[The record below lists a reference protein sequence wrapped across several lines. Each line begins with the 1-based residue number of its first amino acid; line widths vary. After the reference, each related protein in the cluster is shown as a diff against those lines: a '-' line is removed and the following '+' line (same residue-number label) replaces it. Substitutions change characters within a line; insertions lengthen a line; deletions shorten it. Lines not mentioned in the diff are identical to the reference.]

1 MKVTGVSCVAPCTF
15 VVVASVA
22 LGVTPTTFG
31 LNVAV
36 AGVPF
41 LSLRTID
48 TAVASPLNVGSGVNV
63 TTPLSSIV
71 YVPWFSTT
79 SVVTSLSSPVLLGS
93 ISFALLVASNGT
105 DTSWLLTVFLPGVN
119 TGVTVC
125 FAPWISLVTWLSP
138 DGTAAFTT
146 GV

>member
-1 MKVTGVSCVAPCTF
+1 MYAFGSIGTVFSSVPIVAFPGVKLTVTSCVAPCTF
-15 VVVASVA
+15 VVDASVA
-22 LGVTPTTFG
+22 DGVTPTTVG
-31 LNVAV
+31 LYFAV

-48 TAVASPLNVGSGVNV
+48 TSVASPLNVGSGVNV

-79 SVVTSLSSPVLLGS
+79 SLVTSASSPVLLGS

-105 DTSWLLTVFLPGVN
+105 DTS
-119 TGVTVC
+119 
-125 FAPWISLVTWLSP
+125 
-138 DGTAAFTT
+138 
-146 GV
+146 